1 MDELTVLDPTA
12 EMDVERIPLAA
23 RPADL
28 AGKRVGI
35 LDNSKEKADEILR
48 RLEERLKER
57 FTVAS
62 VVWRRK
68 DFYTK
73 HAPVALIED
82 LARQCDVVVN
92 AVGG

>member
-12 EMDVERIPLAA
+12 EMEVERIPMAA

-35 LDNSKEKADEILR
+35 LDNSKERADEILR
-48 RLEERLKER
+48 RIEERLKE
-57 FTVAS
+57 TAAVAA

-73 HAPVALIED
+73 QAPTALIED
-82 LARQCDVVVN
+82 LARQCDVVIS

>member
-12 EMDVERIPLAA
+12 ELDAERIPLAP

-28 AGKRVGI
+28 AGKRVGF
-35 LDNSKEKADEILR
+35 LDNSKERADEILR

-57 FTVAS
+57 FAVGA

-68 DFYTK
+68 AFYTK
-73 HAPVALIED
+73 QAPATLIDEMARECD
-82 LARQCDVVVN
+82 LVVS

>member
-23 RPADL
+23 RPAGL
-28 AGKRVGI
+28 AGKRVGF
-35 LDNSKEKADEILR
+35 LDNSKERAQEILR
-48 RLEERLKER
+48 QIEERMNGQFALG
-57 FTVAS
+57 S

-73 HAPVALIED
+73 QAPPALIED

>member
-12 EMDVERIPLAA
+12 EMDVERIPLVA

-28 AGKRVGI
+28 AGRRVGF
-35 LDNSKEKADEILR
+35 LDNSKERAEEILR
-48 RLEERLKER
+48 RIEERMKER
-57 FTVAS
+57 FAVGS
-62 VVWRRK
+62 IVWRRK

-73 HAPVALIED
+73 QAPLALIED

>member
-12 EMDVERIPLAA
+12 EADVERIPLAP
-23 RPADL
+23 RRADL
-28 AGKRVGI
+28 AGARVGI

-48 RLEERLKER
+48 RLEERLRER
-57 FTVAS
+57 FAVGP

-68 DFYTK
+68 AFYTK
-73 HAPVALIED
+73 QAPAAFIED
-82 LARQCDVVVN
+82 LASQCDVVIS

>member
-12 EMDVERIPLAA
+12 EMDVERIPLAP

-35 LDNSKEKADEILR
+35 LDNGKERAEEILR
-48 RLEERLKER
+48 RIEERLKGQ
-57 FTVAS
+57 FPVAS

-68 DFYTK
+68 DYYTK
-73 HAPVALIED
+73 RATVTLIEE
-82 LARQCDVVVN
+82 LAASCDVVIT

>member
-12 EMDVERIPLAA
+12 EMDVERIPLAP

-28 AGKRVGI
+28 AGVRVGI

-57 FTVAS
+57 FAVGP
-62 VVWRRK
+62 VIWRRK
-68 DFYTK
+68 AFFTK
-73 HAPVALIED
+73 QAPVALIEEM
-82 LARQCDVVVN
+82 ARQCDVVLS

>member
-12 EMDVERIPLAA
+12 EMDVERIPLAP
-23 RPADL
+23 RPPDL
-28 AGKRVGI
+28 AGKRVGF
-35 LDNSKEKADEILR
+35 LDNSKERAEEILR
-48 RLEERLKER
+48 RMEERMKGQFSLG
-57 FTVAS
+57 S

-73 HAPVALIED
+73 QAPLALIDD

>member
-12 EMDVERIPLAA
+12 EMDVERVPLAP
-23 RPADL
+23 RPGDL
-28 AGKRVGI
+28 AGKRIGF
-35 LDNSKEKADEILR
+35 LDNSKEKAEEILR
-48 RLEERLKER
+48 RLQERLTER
-57 FTVAS
+57 FAVGS

-68 DFYTK
+68 EFYTK
-73 HAPVALIED
+73 PAPAALIED

>member
-28 AGKRVGI
+28 AGKRVGF
-35 LDNSKEKADEILR
+35 LDNSKERAEEILR
-48 RLEERLKER
+48 RIEERMKGQFALG
-57 FTVAS
+57 S
-62 VVWRRK
+62 IVWRRK
-68 DFYTK
+68 EFYTK
-73 HAPVALIED
+73 QAPLAFIEAL
-82 LARQCDVVVN
+82 APQCDVVVN

>member
-12 EMDVERIPLAA
+12 EMDVERIPLAP

-28 AGKRVGI
+28 AGLRVGF
-35 LDNSKEKADEILR
+35 LDNSKERADEILG

-57 FTVAS
+57 FAVGP

-68 DFYTK
+68 EFYTK
-73 HAPVALIED
+73 QAPSALIED
-82 LARQCDVVVN
+82 LARRCDVVIG

>member
-12 EMDVERIPLAA
+12 EMDVERIPLA
-23 RPADL
+23 RRRADL
-28 AGKRVGI
+28 AGARVGI

-57 FTVAS
+57 FAVGP
-62 VVWRRK
+62 VIWRRK
-68 DFYTK
+68 AFFTK
-73 HAPVALIED
+73 QAPVALIEE
-82 LARQCDVVVN
+82 LARQCDVVLT

>member
-28 AGKRVGI
+28 TGKRVGV
-35 LDNSKEKADEILR
+35 LDNSKERADEILR
-48 RLEERLKER
+48 RIEERLR
-57 FTVAS
+57 DHAAVAC

-73 HAPVALIED
+73 QAPTVFIED
-82 LARQCDVVVN
+82 LARQCDVVIN

>member
-12 EMDVERIPLAA
+12 EMDVERIPLAP
-23 RPADL
+23 RRADL
-28 AGKRVGI
+28 AGARIGI

-48 RLEERLKER
+48 RLEERLKEQ
-57 FTVAS
+57 FAVGP

-68 DFYTK
+68 EFYTK
-73 HAPVALIED
+73 QAPVALIED
-82 LARQCDVVVN
+82 LARQCDVVLS

>member
-12 EMDVERIPLAA
+12 EMDVERIPLAPC
-23 RPADL
+23 PADL
-28 AGKRVGI
+28 AGVRVGI

-57 FTVAS
+57 YAVGL

-68 DFYTK
+68 EFYTK
-73 HAPVALIED
+73 QAPAALIED
-82 LARQCDVVVN
+82 LARQSDVVLS